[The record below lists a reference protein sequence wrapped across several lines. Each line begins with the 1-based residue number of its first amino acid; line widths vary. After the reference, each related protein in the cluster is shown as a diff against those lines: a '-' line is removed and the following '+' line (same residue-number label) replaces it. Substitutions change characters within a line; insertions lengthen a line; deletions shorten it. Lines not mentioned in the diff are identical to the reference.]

1 MKKSVSLITAVILAA
16 GIAGAFAE
24 EERVPR
30 LRLSEFKMPPS
41 VQHQEPA
48 QRPAQEDGQARA
60 SAQAATVGFQTS
72 PEVIEAIGTTSG
84 PSMQMKAQ
92 ESSSSQSL
100 VQSAALNGAPG
111 RASVQTDQGD
121 RMARLELSGE
131 KPNMDF
137 PEKKIS
143 LELKDME
150 ILEALKF
157 IAAKANINIIPTKD
171 VAGRVSLNVQDVD
184 LKDVFD
190 IILRSNSLAYEKR
203 GNIFN
208 VMTENEYKGRYGR
221 NFFDSRITKVF
232 RLQYAIP
239 DQAFSVINT
248 IKSDI
253 GKILLDSDS
262 GVILVIDTPDKI
274 REMDDALNA
283 MDRKCVIRAF
293 SLKYARAKD
302 IEDQLKS
309 QLDIKKVGSIKAD
322 DRTNQVVV
330 QTLPERMED
339 IARLI
344 LQLDQKTRQILIDAK
359 IIQVK
364 LSDSMSSGVEWEGL
378 FNTGMTSAGQSY
390 IGSVPFSSVQSTTD
404 PWRSRLATLA
414 ANNGNIGSYPFSGTS
429 TNYSSGT
436 ASTGTSE
443 MHLGIVGKQDF
454 DLIIK
459 YLQTLGETRVLS
471 NPKLAVVNNQEAK
484 IHVGERQAYI
494 TTTTTQTQTSNTVSE
509 AVTYVDVGIQL
520 MVTPTINEDGFVT
533 VKIKPEI
540 SNVIDY
546 LQTSSNNKIPIIDT
560 STAETIV
567 MVKDGTSL
575 LIGGLS
581 REENDFDQTGTPFLS
596 KIHLIGDAFKHRTK
610 KKTRTELVIL
620 LTPHIVTGD
629 ELITGFKGDFENAN
643 KQYQGYPDVGKEVGK
658 PLDYK
663 SYQSYPSMAG
673 ENEAP
678 GMKPALLSN

>member
-1 MKKSVSLITAVILAA
+1 MIKRVLLITAMIFAA
-16 GIAGAFAE
+16 CGSCGGAE
-24 EERVPR
+24 EERIAR
-30 LRLSEFKMPPS
+30 LKLPEP
-41 VQHQEPA
+41 PA
-48 QRPAQEDGQARA
+48 QVAVAPAPAA
-60 SAQAATVGFQTS
+60 AQPPANQATVGFETS
-72 PEVIEAIGTTSG
+72 PDVTAAVARAAEGT
-84 PSMQMKAQ
+84 PDK
-92 ESSSSQSL
+92 
-100 VQSAALNGAPG
+100 
-111 RASVQTDQGD
+111 
-121 RMARLELSGE
+121 MARLELSGE

-143 LELKDME
+143 LELRDMD

-171 VAGRVSLNVQDVD
+171 VTGRVSLNVQDVD

-190 IILRSNSLAYEKR
+190 IVLRSNSLAYEKL

-208 VMTENEYKGRYGR
+208 VMTEKEYNGRYGR

-239 DQAFSVINT
+239 EQAFALINT

-253 GKILLDSDS
+253 GKILLDADS
-262 GVILVIDTPDKI
+262 GVILVIDTPDKM
-274 REMDDALNA
+274 REMEEALHA
-283 MDRKCVIRAF
+283 MDRKGVIRAF

-344 LQLDQKTRQILIDAK
+344 KGLDQKTRQILIDAK

-364 LSDSMSSGVEWEGL
+364 LSNQLSSGVSWEGL
-378 FNTGMTSAGQSY
+378 FNLGSKTGKLNY
-390 IGSVPFSSVQSTTD
+390 
-404 PWRSRLATLA
+404 L
-414 ANNGNIGSYPFSGTS
+414 GSYPYSSVGPSTTATSNTFRSRSQVLSDMNGGIGSFPFTGTTSNFSG
-429 TNYSSGT
+429 GT
-436 ASTGTSE
+436 QSIGTGE
-443 MHLGIVGKQDF
+443 MHIGTISQDNDF
-454 DLIIK
+454 DVIVK

-509 AVTYVDVGIQL
+509 AVTYVDIGIQL
-520 MVTPTINEDGFVT
+520 MVTPTINEDGYVT

-540 SNVIDY
+540 SSVLSY

-560 STAETIV
+560 STAETVV

-581 REENDFDQTGTPFLS
+581 RQEKDLDQTGTPFLS
-596 KIHLIGDAFKHRTK
+596 KLPLIGDAFKQRTK
-610 KKTRTELVIL
+610 TTSRTELIVL

-629 ELITGFKGDFENAN
+629 ELVTGFTGDFGSAN
-643 KQYQGYPDVGKEVGK
+643 KPYQGYHDLGKEVEK
-658 PLDYK
+658 VLDYK
-663 SYQSYPSMAG
+663 PYQPYPPTGG
-673 ENEAP
+673 EDSAP
-678 GMKPALLSN
+678 GLKPAVLSN